1 MTKLICPHCQS
12 KIAFE
17 EAAREGLYREMVGLA
32 SRFGSS
38 WELASEYVD
47 CFRQTEF
54 GCVRLNKKVRL
65 LKELWKLFET
75 NEFGYQGKRY
85 RVDWALILAAI
96 NVTISADKWGFKN
109 HNYLKRIMMKDA
121 KKLSAEGLTAE
132 EEEQREAL
140 RRSELKAH
148 SSKGNPATNTGGQDM
163 TAQEFKSLHKITGDL
178 VDQIGKTQRS
188 EVGPATE
195 TADRDQRSDP
205 PSLKSYGAASE
216 HE

>member
-12 KIAFE
+12 KISLE

-38 WELASEYVD
+38 WELASEYID

-54 GCVRLNKKVRL
+54 GCVRLNKKVRML
-65 LKELWKLFET
+65 NELWKLFET

-132 EEEQREAL
+132 EEERREVI
-140 RRSELKAH
+140 RRETANSKEKAEG
-148 SSKGNPATNTGGQDM
+148 SPATIRQEDRRTSTGGQVM
-163 TAQEFKSLHKITGDL
+163 TAQEFKSMHGIVGDL
-178 VDQIGKTQRS
+178 VDKIGKK
-188 EVGPATE
+188 V
-195 TADRDQRSDP
+195 
-205 PSLKSYGAASE
+205 
-216 HE
+216 